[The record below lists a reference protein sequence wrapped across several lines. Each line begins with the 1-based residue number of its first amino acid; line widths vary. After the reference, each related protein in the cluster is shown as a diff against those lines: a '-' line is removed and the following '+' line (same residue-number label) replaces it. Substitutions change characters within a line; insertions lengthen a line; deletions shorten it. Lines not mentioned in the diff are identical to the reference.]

1 MWCIKR
7 YFHLFSK
14 NIWYVMDQAPV
25 SGLSLRRLI
34 IEITH
39 RMTLARLKSS
49 PLVTFK
55 VRVNRRRVHI
65 LSNQV
70 HQSDDMCSRLVNFT
84 DIRSPTRF
92 FHPSYISF
100 HGGQNWG
107 RLKRYINAKLQPD
120 VIFGELGSFFLRCM
134 RGGVMEIGFKID
146 LSVETYIFP
155 RPLIYVVPSKLFCSI
170 YFFLFRNY
178 VLNHL
183 TDDPFL
189 YLGCLSLIDKR
200 YEGIRRNDMGGQKN
214 DTHGQKGS
222 IQHQVK
228 QIYCDILSIRFI
240 RTPIPP

>member
-1 MWCIKR
+1 
-7 YFHLFSK
+7 
-14 NIWYVMDQAPV
+14 MDQAPV

-34 IEITH
+34 FEITH

-70 HQSDDMCSRLVNFT
+70 HQSDDMCSRLVNST

-107 RLKRYINAKLQPD
+107 RLKRYINAKLQPH

-134 RGGVMEIGFKID
+134 REGVMEIGDWSFRGNLYFSSAPDICCAEQII
-146 LSVETYIFP
+146 LFNILF
-155 RPLIYVVPSKLFCSI
+155 LISELC
-170 YFFLFRNY
+170 
-178 VLNHL
+178 
-183 TDDPFL
+183 T
-189 YLGCLSLIDKR
+189 
-200 YEGIRRNDMGGQKN
+200 
-214 DTHGQKGS
+214 
-222 IQHQVK
+222 
-228 QIYCDILSIRFI
+228 
-240 RTPIPP
+240 

>member
-107 RLKRYINAKLQPD
+107 RLKRYIKTKLQPD
-120 VIFGELGSFFLRCM
+120 VIFWWTGFIFLTLHAGRCNGNWVQDWSFRGNLYFSSAPDICCAEQIILFNILFLISELC
-134 RGGVMEIGFKID
+134 
-146 LSVETYIFP
+146 T
-155 RPLIYVVPSKLFCSI
+155 
-170 YFFLFRNY
+170 
-178 VLNHL
+178 
-183 TDDPFL
+183 
-189 YLGCLSLIDKR
+189 
-200 YEGIRRNDMGGQKN
+200 
-214 DTHGQKGS
+214 
-222 IQHQVK
+222 
-228 QIYCDILSIRFI
+228 
-240 RTPIPP
+240 

>member
-1 MWCIKR
+1 
-7 YFHLFSK
+7 
-14 NIWYVMDQAPV
+14 MDQAPV

-34 IEITH
+34 IQITH

-100 HGGQNWG
+100 LGGQNWG
-107 RLKRYINAKLQPD
+107 RLKRYINAKLQPE
-120 VIFGELGSFFLRCM
+120 VLFGELGSFFLRCM

-146 LSVETYIFP
+146 LSVETYVFP
-155 RPLIYVVPSKLFCSI
+155 LRPICVVPSKLFCSI
-170 YFFLFRNY
+170 YFFLFRIM
-178 VLNHL
+178 
-183 TDDPFL
+183 F
-189 YLGCLSLIDKR
+189 
-200 YEGIRRNDMGGQKN
+200 
-214 DTHGQKGS
+214 S
-222 IQHQVK
+222 I
-228 QIYCDILSIRFI
+228 I
-240 RTPIPP
+240 